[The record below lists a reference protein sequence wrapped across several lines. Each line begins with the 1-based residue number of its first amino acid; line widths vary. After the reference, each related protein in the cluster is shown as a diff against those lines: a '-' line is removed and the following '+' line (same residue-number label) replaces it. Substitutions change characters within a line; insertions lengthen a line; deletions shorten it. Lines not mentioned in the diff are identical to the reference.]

1 MKDRLSRRDLLA
13 LAATSGAVL
22 ALPRW
27 ARAAEAAP
35 AKKKLLILGGTRFLG
50 VALVE
55 AALAKGWELTLF
67 NRGKSNPG
75 LFKERP
81 LEEIHGDRNVAE
93 DVKKL
98 AGRKWDAV
106 IDTSGYFPRQV
117 RSATEVLAGNVG
129 QYVFI
134 SSISVYA
141 TPMKAGM
148 DETAAVMRL
157 AGRDGRRRDQGHRR
171 GELRRA
177 EAPLRGGRREGDA
190 GQGAQHPARLHRRG
204 PRRERPL
211 HLLAG
216 PRPEGGRGPRP
227 GEPDGPD
234 PVHRRPR
241 PRRLDDPDGRRRGRT
256 ASSTRPGPKE
266 KLSMGAFLEACRKET
281 GSKAT
286 FTWAPEAKLKELG
299 LTPEADFPIWVST
312 KGEEAGIGDVSIARA
327 LKAGLTFRPLG
338 ETIRST
344 LAFWDSLPEE
354 RRAKMRAGLAPEKE
368 AADARRA
375 QGEGPGGRTG
385 GGAEEVT
392 GRTGGPGGC
401 RAVAVLLAIAAL
413 LGPPL
418 RGGGALG
425 RRGREGRRTDL
436 RRVRVPDRRDPRGAR
451 HAGTPLR
458 DGGVPEG
465 RRLGRLRGPE
475 GRASPA
481 RRPSRLPP
489 AVHARPGRSARA
501 PPSRSFPPRA
511 RRTES
516 PPRRRS

>member
-22 ALPRW
+22 ALPSW

-75 LFKERP
+75 LFKGRP

-117 RSATEVLAGNVG
+117 RSAMEVLSGNVG

-157 AGRDGRRRDQGHRR
+157 EAGTDVDAIKDITGGNYGPLKLLCEEAAEKGMPGRALNVRPGYIVGERDGSDRFTYWPVRVRKG
-171 GELRRA
+171 GEVLV
-177 EAPLRGGRREGDA
+177 
-190 GQGAQHPARLHRRG
+190 
-204 PRRERPL
+204 
-211 HLLAG
+211 
-216 PRPEGGRGPRP
+216 P
-227 GEPDGPD
+227 GNPTD
-234 PVHRRPR
+234 PVQFIDVRDLGDWTIRMVES
-241 PRRLDDPDGRRRGRT
+241 GTNGVFNAT
-256 ASSTRPGPKE
+256 GPKE
-266 KLSMGAFLEACRKET
+266 KLSMGAFLETCRKET

-286 FTWAPEAKLKELG
+286 FTWAPEEKLAALG
-299 LTPEADFPIWVST
+299 LEPQAEFPIWVST

-327 LKAGLTFRPLG
+327 VKAGLTFRPLS
-338 ETIRST
+338 ETVRST

-354 RRAKMRAGLAPEKE
+354 RRAKMKAGLAPEKE
-368 AADARRA
+368 AA
-375 QGEGPGGRTG
+375 T
-385 GGAEEVT
+385 
-392 GRTGGPGGC
+392 
-401 RAVAVLLAIAAL
+401 LAAL
-413 LGPPL
+413 KAKAAP
-418 RGGGALG
+418 A
-425 RRGREGRRTDL
+425 
-436 RRVRVPDRRDPRGAR
+436 
-451 HAGTPLR
+451 
-458 DGGVPEG
+458 PEG
-465 RRLGRLRGPE
+465 KK
-475 GRASPA
+475 
-481 RRPSRLPP
+481 
-489 AVHARPGRSARA
+489 
-501 PPSRSFPPRA
+501 
-511 RRTES
+511 
-516 PPRRRS
+516 